1 MKDSRVSSKLK
12 KLLSTCESLRQIRSK
27 MADPELEREDRTRLR
42 RQSKRKTDQLTRDFK
57 SYRFHGP
64 LAQIM
69 KLYPLTPDH
78 FQVLSTLLHRQ
89 IRCEDPAIEG
99 RLILASV
106 FECSYEVLSRID
118 LLRPESALR
127 EAGLMVLEDIE
138 ESPVDLLEARFILS
152 EEALDCFRREISGQ
166 FERKAPEPKRCSP
179 YESNGEFL
187 IDLRLLHNLYQQ
199 RSARTFAVDHWNRLR
214 STTFQP
220 GQSLNQRIDGS
231 WERIRRRLSATD
243 GSCEFPGVR
252 LMREYNLGEPEIICV
267 VHLFFKELY
276 EGNAYADVADLL
288 RLVSQSEADLMRN
301 RKLLMENSLLIKR
314 ELLSIEPFLEGRT
327 LTGEAHLNDWVVNYL
342 FGALVDDS
350 DIRADERIDWHM
362 YLAKLSDSQGFF
374 KDLDA
379 N

>member
-1 MKDSRVSSKLK
+1 MKDSRVSTGLK

-57 SYRFHGP
+57 SYQFHGP

-69 KLYPLTPDH
+69 ELYPLTPDH
-78 FQVLSTLLHRQ
+78 FQILSTLLHRQ
-89 IRCEDPAIEG
+89 IRYEDPAVEG

-118 LLRPESALR
+118 LLRPECALR
-127 EAGLMVLEDIE
+127 EAGLMVLEDSE
-138 ESPVDLLEARFILS
+138 ESPVDLLEARFTLS

-166 FERKAPEPKRCSP
+166 FEPKGPEPKQPRP
-179 YESNGEFL
+179 YKSNGEFL

-199 RSARTFAVDHWNRLR
+199 RSTRTFAVDHWNRLHR
-214 STTFQP
+214 AAFRP
-220 GQSLNQRIDGS
+220 GQGLNQRIDGS
-231 WERIRRRLSATD
+231 WERVRQRLSATD

-252 LMREYNLGEPEIICV
+252 LMREYRLSEEEIICV

-288 RLVSQSEADLMRN
+288 KLVSQGEADLMRN
-301 RKLLMENSLLIKR
+301 RRLMIESSPLIKR
-314 ELLSIEPFLEGRT
+314 ELVSIEPFLEGRT

-342 FGALVDDS
+342 FGAPVDDS

-374 KDLDA
+374 KDLGT